1 MKENLFIR
9 QSKRVVLLLCLFST
23 FLFAK
28 YQAIY
33 NFEDSEFVYHEI
45 DGKYKVV
52 LTTNDYISKNA
63 YGFKLFIPVFIE
75 DFSLEML
82 RVGSI
87 GHFSGLLFVNRDF
100 KEKDILNVNSYDI
113 NYFLTDYKQKDLR
126 QLDYLL
132 QHKVIPYK
140 KKTSLVLEAY
150 NLPKRVSK
158 KLDKW
163 IYFKFLRQENIRGLT
178 YAFSMTFDKKTIDTF
193 VKKKRFKLIKD
204 TTSDYFYIHT
214 FMKNLSMKKRY
225 YKSKS
230 TNKKV
235 YKQKE
240 KKAEKKVVKTTPSYR
255 LDIKRVYQA
264 KKING
269 RYLSKKELLE
279 FINYSDSQEQKAIA
293 FYNLGVYYSKINT
306 NSANKKAI
314 EYFKKSNIKEANFNL
329 GIYYYIGLS
338 IKENDKQAYKY
349 FNKSSKQGFVRASKN
364 IEIMN
369 KYKIGIY

>member
-1 MKENLFIR
+1 M
-9 QSKRVVLLLCLFST
+9 LCLVST
-23 FLFAK
+23 FLYAK
-28 YQAIY
+28 YKPIY
-33 NFEDSEFVYHEI
+33 NFEDSNFSYNIV
-45 DGKYKVV
+45 DGKYKVI
-52 LTTNDYISKNA
+52 LSDIDTISKSA
-63 YGFKLFIPVFIE
+63 YGFKLFLPIFIE
-75 DFSLEML
+75 DFSLEVL

-87 GHFSGLLFVNRDF
+87 GNFSGLLFKNF
-100 KEKDILNVNSYDI
+100 KRANILNVNSYDLK
-113 NYFLTDYKQKDLR
+113 YYVTDYKQKNLR

-132 QHKVIPYK
+132 RNKVIPYK
-140 KKTSLVLEAY
+140 KMTSMVLEAY
-150 NLPKRVSK
+150 NIPKRVSK

-163 IYFKFLRQENIRGLT
+163 IYFKFLRQENIRGLS

-193 VKKKRFKLIKD
+193 VKKKRLKLIKD
-204 TTSDYFYIHT
+204 TRSEYFYIHT
-214 FMKNLSMKKRY
+214 FMKNLSMQKRY
-225 YKSKS
+225 YKNKS

-240 KKAEKKVVKTTPSYR
+240 KKAEKKVLKTTSSYR

-279 FINYSDSQEQKAIA
+279 FINYSSSQEQKSIA

>member
-1 MKENLFIR
+1 MQKINFLK
-9 QSKRVVLLLCLFST
+9 QSKRAILLLCLLST
-23 FLFAK
+23 FLYSK
-28 YQAIY
+28 YKPIY
-33 NFEDSEFVYHEI
+33 NFEDSNFSYNIV
-45 DGKYKVV
+45 DGKYKVILSDV
-52 LTTNDYISKNA
+52 DTISKNA
-63 YGFKLFIPVFIE
+63 YGFKLYLPVFLE
-75 DFSLEML
+75 DFSLEIL

-87 GHFSGLLFVNRDF
+87 GNFSGLLFKNF
-100 KEKDILNVNSYDI
+100 KRANILTVNSYDLKYYVT
-113 NYFLTDYKQKDLR
+113 NYKQKNLR

-132 QHKVIPYK
+132 EDKVIPYK
-140 KKTSLVLEAY
+140 KMTSMVLEAY
-150 NLPKRVSK
+150 SIPKKISR

-163 IYFKFLRQENIRGLT
+163 IYFKLLREDNIRGLS
-178 YAFSMTFDKKTIDTF
+178 YAFSMTFDKKTIDSF
-193 VKKKRFKLIKD
+193 VKKKRLELIKD
-204 TTSDYFYIHT
+204 TKSEYFYINT

-225 YKSKS
+225 YKSKK
-230 TNKKV
+230 TDKKV

-240 KKAEKKVVKTTPSYR
+240 KKAEKKVVKSTLSYS

-279 FINYSDSQEQKAIA
+279 FIKHTDLKEQKAIA
-293 FYNLGVYYSKINT
+293 FYNLGVFYAKINT